1 MTVTTTMV
9 TRILADDDDNDV
21 DGDGATGNKVDN
33 DGKGTGGNK
42 VEDDGDSATTTK
54 TTTMATIMTMATAM
68 ARWAAAQ
75 EYTTMLATGDGIRD
89 TTMMVTMM
97 LVDDGNDDD
106 NNVNGDGAM
115 GVTTNDD
122 YDNDGVRF

>member
-1 MTVTTTMV
+1 M
-9 TRILADDDDNDV
+9 ADDDDNDI

-68 ARWAAAQ
+68 AEWAAAQ
-75 EYTTMLATGDGIRD
+75 EYTTMLATGDGIR
-89 TTMMVTMM
+89 
-97 LVDDGNDDD
+97 
-106 NNVNGDGAM
+106 
-115 GVTTNDD
+115 
-122 YDNDGVRF
+122 R